1 MSGVKEDKQA
11 GSGESYGVWSF
22 GGYRSLRGSLIS
34 SERHYTVKLE
44 LGNRPAIDKKR
55 GEARGL
61 LDTDNNRYVLLRD
74 CHITNRTTKHSHGNV
89 RTSIKAGA
97 YTKLEYVSPIKRLS
111 FSSLE
116 IDLPKELFHKRDLF
130 NRYLN
135 EGIRSGEVKEPS
147 IILYSTS
154 RYDVGIRTD
163 TIVNH
168 SENTLTAKL
177 HSRLV
182 ISYKKP
188 QSINSIIED
197 TDKIR
202 SLIAICSYFTQA
214 INLDNVE
221 LYYSAGIEYK
231 RESAVNFSSKG
242 HRIIQAD
249 VDSDDM
255 PAGWL
260 FDKFLERSEDI
271 FPRYFELLKDKE
283 FQYVVDVYLG
293 HFRPSKSP
301 GVTIEFQFLAAIQL
315 LEATYERL
323 VEDID
328 TEVKRKKATF
338 KCSCGNSYCKNCT
351 RLKLRD
357 LTAKLRELV
366 KMSIG
371 KNKKYKD
378 FTLAY
383 EDIAYTRNYHTHGKK
398 NSHRSLMSTHDM
410 HRTII
415 KLEFIFLY
423 VMLKEL
429 GYSNDEIDKTLP
441 YLSPFNWVFGT

>member
-1 MSGVKEDKQA
+1 MTEMIKNKNTNSN
-11 GSGESYGVWSF
+11 ESHGIWSF
-22 GGYRSLRGSLIS
+22 GGYRNLRGSLTS
-34 SERHYTVKLE
+34 SERRFTVKLE
-44 LGNRPAIDKKR
+44 LGNRPTIDKKT
-55 GEARGL
+55 GIARGV
-61 LDTDNNRYVLLRD
+61 LDTDDNRYILLRD
-74 CHITNRTTKHSHGNV
+74 CHVANRTTRHSHGSV
-89 RTSIKAGA
+89 RTSIEAGA

-130 NRYLN
+130 NRYLD
-135 EGIRSGEVKEPS
+135 EGIRSGEVKEPF
-147 IILYSTS
+147 IPLYSTAH
-154 RYDVGIRTD
+154 YDVGIRTD
-163 TIVNH
+163 TLVSHND
-168 SENTLTAKL
+168 NTLTAKL

-182 ISYKKP
+182 VSYKKP
-188 QSINSIIED
+188 QPLNSIIED

-202 SLIAICSYFTQA
+202 SLIAICSYFAQA
-214 INLDNVE
+214 INLDNVA
-221 LYYSAGIEYK
+221 LYYSSGIEYK
-231 RESAVNFSSKG
+231 SEAAVNFSSKG

-249 VDSDDM
+249 ADSDDM
-255 PAGWL
+255 PAGCL

-283 FQYVVDVYLG
+283 FQYVVDAYLG

-338 KCSCGNSYCKNCT
+338 KCSCDNSYCKNCT

-371 KNKKYKD
+371 NNKKYKD